1 MALLYIG
8 TISKP
13 HGIHGSCL
21 VGNVTALPS
30 LPPCTPVHIGYS
42 EHFGSKAILDHIE
55 PYRNGALLTLR
66 GVDSI
71 EAVDALREQGV
82 FVDAIHISSDD
93 RSLFD
98 EVITGATVR
107 LHSDGSVLGSVR
119 EVWSLPAQRMIVV
132 ETAEGN
138 ELLIPFVPS
147 IVKSVTQS
155 PLEIIIDPPS
165 GLLDINEEGIHE

>member
-21 VGNVTALPS
+21 VGDVAALPS
-30 LPPCTPVHIGYS
+30 LPPGTPVHIGYS
-42 EHFGSKAILDHIE
+42 EHFGSI
-55 PYRNGALLTLR
+55 R
-66 GVDSI
+66 
-71 EAVDALREQGV
+71 
-82 FVDAIHISSDD
+82 ISSDD

-165 GLLDINEEGIHE
+165 GLLDINEEDIHE